1 MANASANES
10 QSLNKSANTSSVE
23 LANKTAVETPVVAA
37 PVIAQKNETAVE
49 AAPPAIAKKNETTA
63 SKVNTTTTSAIAQ
76 TTANVSQT
84 ANKTA
89 H

>member
-49 AAPPAIAKKNETTA
+49 AAPPAIA
-63 SKVNTTTTSAIAQ
+63 
-76 TTANVSQT
+76 
-84 ANKTA
+84 
-89 H
+89 